1 MCIYVIICDKK
12 PISATSHLIEVFL
25 VSHQS
30 IAISLVSFRQLWLLW
45 FVRFHPSRH
54 DRFCYQT
61 SVVANN
67 LCSYGSLSSFLWV
80 TPDTAPLLPAVLPFC
95 DAAASSLR
103 RSLFSTALHPPDTVP
118 SCDAPPLPAPPFLS
132 SPIQALV
139 PPAASCWLALR
150 RSHDARS
157 WPPRSLTSV
166 LICFARS

>member
-54 DRFCYQT
+54 DRFCYQA

-80 TPDTAPLLPAVLPFC
+80 TPDTAPLLPAVLPSC

-103 RSLFSTALHPPDTVP
+103 RSLLSTALHPPDT
-118 SCDAPPLPAPPFLS
+118 APL
-132 SPIQALV
+132 
-139 PPAASCWLALR
+139 LR
-150 RSHDARS
+150 RPPSLRRRS
-157 WPPRSLTSV
+157 SRRRSRHWCRPLQ
-166 LICFARS
+166 AAG

>member
-54 DRFCYQT
+54 DRFCYQA

-80 TPDTAPLLPAVLPFC
+80 TPDTAPLLPAVLPSC
-95 DAAASSLR
+95 DAAASSLL
-103 RSLFSTALHPPDTVP
+103 RSLIPTALHPLDTAPLLWRPP
-118 SCDAPPLPAPPFLS
+118 SPTHPCAAARPVAGLGTGAAGCKLLVSPPSIPRFEIL
-132 SPIQALV
+132 
-139 PPAASCWLALR
+139 AS
-150 RSHDARS
+150 
-157 WPPRSLTSV
+157 
-166 LICFARS
+166 